1 MRIVTSA
8 SVLIIASA
16 MALPS
21 AACDR
26 HGGMFGQ
33 LGGASWTDYNPVTA
47 ESDALFLDEKLSE
60 WHKLNAVP
68 PAEVKPVKPTFS
80 KASSRASIAAKTRLA
95 KTNFAKRALQTK
107 LAKIK
112 ADQKA
117 SNASV
122 QVSTSR

>member
-68 PAEVKPVKPTFS
+68 PAEVKPAKPTFS
-80 KASSRASIAAKTRLA
+80 KASSRASVAAKTRLA
-95 KTNFAKRALQTK
+95 KRALLTK
-107 LAKIK
+107 QAKAK
-112 ADQKA
+112 AGQKI

-122 QVSTSR
+122 EASTSR

>member
-68 PAEVKPVKPTFS
+68 PAEVKPAKPTFS
-80 KASSRASIAAKTRLA
+80 KASSRASVAAKTRLA
-95 KTNFAKRALQTK
+95 KRGMLTKQAK
-107 LAKIK
+107 AK
-112 ADQKA
+112 AGQKI

-122 QVSTSR
+122 EASTSR

>member
-1 MRIVTSA
+1 MRILVSA

-33 LGGASWTDYNPVTA
+33 LGGASWTDYNPVAA

-68 PAEVKPVKPTFS
+68 PAEVKPAKPTFS
-80 KASSRASIAAKTRLA
+80 KASSRASDAAKKRL
-95 KTNFAKRALQTK
+95 TKRAQFMKQVKSNLDEK
-107 LAKIK
+107 RA
-112 ADQKA
+112 
-117 SNASV
+117 NASTE
-122 QVSTSR
+122 VSASR